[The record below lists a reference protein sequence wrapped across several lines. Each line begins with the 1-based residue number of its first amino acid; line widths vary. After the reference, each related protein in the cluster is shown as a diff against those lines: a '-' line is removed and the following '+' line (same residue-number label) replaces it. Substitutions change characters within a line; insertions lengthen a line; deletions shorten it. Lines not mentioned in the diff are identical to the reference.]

1 MVTIIRLIKDGKVIE
16 ETDDLH
22 KMHELL
28 IINDKDV
35 KEIVVTI
42 RKYRDGQQ

>member
-22 KMHELL
+22 KMHEQL
-28 IINDKDV
+28 IIHDKDV
-35 KEIVVTI
+35 KEIVITV
-42 RKYRDGQQ
+42 RKHK

>member
-35 KEIVVTI
+35 KEIVVSVA
-42 RKYRDGQQ
+42 KYR

>member
-16 ETDDLH
+16 ETEDLH
-22 KMHELL
+22 KMHEQL

-35 KEIVVTI
+35 KEIVITV
-42 RKYRDGQQ
+42 RKHK